1 MGRTTHRISKFKQIA
16 ISDARKPVFGMLTE
30 PLRGDLVN
38 FEDKSDR
45 YSGKTSYV
53 PRSHVQFLE

>member
-1 MGRTTHRISKFKQIA
+1 
-16 ISDARKPVFGMLTE
+16 MLTE

-53 PRSHVQFLE
+53 PRAHVQFLEQSGIKVIPIAYTDSEELLK